1 MPPFSVS
8 KPVGADRKIAP
19 RDTLTLKSALHRLGF
34 YDPPEWGLTD
44 IADMA
49 MIDGLKRFQSK
60 NGLSADEVMKLG
72 GPTERLLKATLRE
85 EQAGVS
91 GATLQLGLGAS
102 VAKFYRE
109 KPWLK

>member
-1 MPPFSVS
+1 MGP
-8 KPVGADRKIAP
+8 
-19 RDTLTLKSALHRLGF
+19 
-34 YDPPEWGLTD
+34 TD

-60 NGLSADEVMKLG
+60 NGLSADGVMKHG
-72 GPTERLLKATLRE
+72 DPTERLLKATLRE